1 MQMIFTDVRCP
12 QNSMYDDLHSKIEVH
27 KSDTERLMPN
37 VSDEKICCAL
47 HLQNIGLMS
56 YSKAENKE

>member
-12 QNSMYDDLHSKIEVH
+12 QNSMYDDLHSKIGVH

-47 HLQNIGLMS
+47 HLRTLG
-56 YSKAENKE
+56 